1 MKQKKVVFVE
11 IISSILRLQ
20 KCGILGVRKVPCL
33 ERYPQF
39 RGSGIEGFH
48 STHCLDPSVSGI
60 HTATAITQRRKLTRQ
75 GRLKGNLVRNSRTTG
90 SVEHSKT
97 FRAIRASAYVTC
109 S

>member
-1 MKQKKVVFVE
+1 MWYTWGE
-11 IISSILRLQ
+11 
-20 KCGILGVRKVPCL
+20 KVPCL
-33 ERYPQF
+33 ERCPQF
-39 RGSGIEGFH
+39 RGSGIEGLH

-60 HTATAITQRRKLTRQ
+60 HTATAITAITQRRKLTRQ

-90 SVEHSKT
+90 SAEHSKT